1 MIFEESTAVA
11 FAESAFSFHARLPF
25 FLVLSFVP
33 HEVIKYDPLSRVPV
47 MCLYLYLS
55 LCDVPKVKVA
65 VRGKAF
71 FVVCVLSSLA
81 YTFCTPSLTRYMR
94 DHNHNRIDL
103 LIPSF
108 FRKLS
113 FWLISPLSLLFFSL
127 SLSPLYTHCGLD
139 ICTRIRAL

>member
-81 YTFCTPSLTRYMR
+81 YTFCTPSLTRYAR
-94 DHNHNRIDL
+94 SQSQPHRSIDSVL
-103 LIPSF
+103 LPKTIILAYISSLSPF
-108 FRKLS
+108 FLS
-113 FWLISPLSLLFFSL
+113 FSL
-127 SLSPLYTHCGLD
+127 SSLYTL
-139 ICTRIRAL
+139 RP